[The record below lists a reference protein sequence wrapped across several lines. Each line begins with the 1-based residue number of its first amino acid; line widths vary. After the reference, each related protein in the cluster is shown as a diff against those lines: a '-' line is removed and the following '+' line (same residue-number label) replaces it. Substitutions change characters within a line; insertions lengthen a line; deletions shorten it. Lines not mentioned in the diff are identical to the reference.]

1 MCRVVQL
8 KPPSGGFLFGLAL
21 ALLMYSLKMKIAN
34 LSVMTPL
41 LAFKLVMVAALWGGT
56 FIAGRFL
63 AQSLPLMT
71 AAFGRFL
78 VASILLVIVAA
89 KMEGKLPRLNRE
101 QILLT
106 AILGFTGIFLYNI
119 CFFGALARVPAG
131 RTSLFVSLTPIV
143 TAILAGLI
151 FSERLGLRRWMGI
164 VVALLGA
171 IVVITRGDL
180 IGGIADIS
188 QSLGL
193 GELMM
198 LGAVLSW
205 ATCTLISRKVLET
218 LSPIVAITY
227 GTLWG
232 FVFLSIG
239 AVGEFKDT
247 DWMLLDWR
255 VWTSVFYLG
264 AFGTVLP
271 FIWYYQGIQT
281 VGPSRTAI
289 FTNLVPAFG
298 VLFSAVLLDEPILIS
313 MVVGGLIAV
322 LGVSLVNKK

>member
-1 MCRVVQL
+1 MAPLR
-8 KPPSGGFLFGLAL
+8 
-21 ALLMYSLKMKIAN
+21 YSSKMKTAN
-34 LSVMTPL
+34 LTTMTPL
-41 LAFKLVMVAALWGGT
+41 LALKLVMVAALWGGT
-56 FIAGRFL
+56 FIAGRIL

-71 AAFGRFL
+71 AAFGRFF
-78 VASILLVIVAA
+78 VASILLVIVAV
-89 KMEGKLPRLNRE
+89 KMEGKLPRLNR
-101 QILLT
+101 QQLLLT
-106 AILGFTGIFLYNI
+106 AVLGFTGIFLYNI

-164 VVALLGA
+164 VIALLGA

-180 IGGIADIS
+180 LGGINDIG

-205 ATCTLISRKVLET
+205 ATYTLISRKALET
-218 LSPIVAITY
+218 LSPIAATTY

-239 AVGEFKDT
+239 AFGELKDI
-247 DWMLLDWR
+247 DWVFLDWR

-264 AFGTVLP
+264 AFGTVLA
-271 FIWYYQGIQT
+271 FIWYYQGIQM

-298 VLFSAVLLDEPILIS
+298 VLFSAVLLGEPILIS
-313 MVVGGLIAV
+313 MVVGGLIAA

>member
-1 MCRVVQL
+1 
-8 KPPSGGFLFGLAL
+8 
-21 ALLMYSLKMKIAN
+21 MKKTN
-34 LSVMTPL
+34 LSAMTPL
-41 LAFKLVMVAALWGGT
+41 LAFKLTMVAALWGGT
-56 FIAGRFL
+56 FIAGKIL

-71 AAFGRFL
+71 AAFGRFF
-78 VASILLVIVAA
+78 VASILLVFVAV
-89 KMEGKLPRLNRE
+89 KMEGRLPRLNRE

-143 TAILAGLI
+143 TAVLAGLI
-151 FSERLGLRRWMGI
+151 FSERLGVRRWAGI
-164 VVALLGA
+164 LVALIGA

-180 IGGIADIS
+180 IGGITDIS

-198 LGAVLSW
+198 LGAVFSW
-205 ATCTLISRKVLET
+205 AAYTLISRKALET
-218 LSPIVAITY
+218 LSPIVATTY

-232 FVFLSIG
+232 FVFLTIG
-239 AVGEFKDT
+239 AIGEFKDV
-247 DWMLLDWR
+247 DWIHLDWR

-264 AFGTVLP
+264 AFGTVLA

-298 VLFSAVLLDEPILIS
+298 VLFSAALLGEPVLIS
-313 MVVGGLIAV
+313 MVIGGLIAV

>member
-1 MCRVVQL
+1 M
-8 KPPSGGFLFGLAL
+8 
-21 ALLMYSLKMKIAN
+21 N
-34 LSVMTPL
+34 PL
-41 LAFKLVMVAALWGGT
+41 LAVKLVMVAALWGGT
-56 FIAGRFL
+56 FIAGRIL

-71 AAFGRFL
+71 AAFGRFFI
-78 VASILLVIVAA
+78 ASILLVIVAV

-106 AILGFTGIFLYNI
+106 AVLGFTGIFLYNI

-143 TAILAGLI
+143 TAILAGII
-151 FSERLGLRRWMGI
+151 FSERLGLRRWVGI
-164 VVALLGA
+164 IVALLGA

-180 IGGIADIS
+180 VGGITDIS

-198 LGAVLSW
+198 LGAVFSW
-205 ATCTLISRKVLET
+205 AAYTLISRKVLEA
-218 LSPIVAITY
+218 LSPIVATTY

-232 FVFLSIG
+232 FLFLSIG
-239 AVGEFKDT
+239 AIGEFKDI

-264 AFGTVLP
+264 AFGTVLA
-271 FIWYYQGIQT
+271 FIWYYQGIQS

-298 VLFSAVLLDEPILIS
+298 VLFSAALLGEPILIS

>member
-1 MCRVVQL
+1 
-8 KPPSGGFLFGLAL
+8 
-21 ALLMYSLKMKIAN
+21 
-34 LSVMTPL
+34 MTPL
-41 LAFKLVMVAALWGGT
+41 LALKLVMVAALWGGT
-56 FIAGRFL
+56 FIAGRIL

-71 AAFGRFL
+71 AAFGRFFI
-78 VASILLVIVAA
+78 ASILLVNVAI
-89 KMEGKLPRLNRE
+89 KMEGRLPRLNRE

-143 TAILAGLI
+143 TAVLAGLI
-151 FSERLGLRRWMGI
+151 FSERLGARRWVGI
-164 VVALLGA
+164 VVALIGA

-180 IGGIADIS
+180 IGGIADIT

-198 LGAVLSW
+198 LGAVFSW
-205 ATCTLISRKVLET
+205 ATYTLISRRVLET
-218 LSPIVAITY
+218 LSPIAATTY

-232 FVFLSIG
+232 FVFLSVG
-239 AVGEFKDT
+239 AIGEFRDI
-247 DWMLLDWR
+247 DWMRLDWR
-255 VWTSVFYLG
+255 IWTSVFYLG
-264 AFGTVLP
+264 AFGTVLA

-298 VLFSAVLLDEPILIS
+298 VLFSAALLGEPILIS

>member
-1 MCRVVQL
+1 M
-8 KPPSGGFLFGLAL
+8 
-21 ALLMYSLKMKIAN
+21 ALLRYSSKMKTAN
-34 LSVMTPL
+34 LTTMIPL
-41 LAFKLVMVAALWGGT
+41 LALKLVMVAALWGGT
-56 FIAGRFL
+56 FIAGRIL

-71 AAFGRFL
+71 AAFGRFF
-78 VASILLVIVAA
+78 VASILLVIVAV

-101 QILLT
+101 QLLLT
-106 AILGFTGIFLYNI
+106 AVLGFAGIFLYNI

-164 VVALLGA
+164 VIALLGA

-180 IGGIADIS
+180 HGGITDIS

-205 ATCTLISRKVLET
+205 ATYTLISRKALET
-218 LSPIVAITY
+218 LSPIAATTY

-239 AVGEFKDT
+239 AFGELKDI
-247 DWMLLDWR
+247 DWALLDWR

-264 AFGTVLP
+264 AFGTVLA
-271 FIWYYQGIQT
+271 FIWYYQGIQR

-298 VLFSAVLLDEPILIS
+298 VLFSAVLLGEPILIS
-313 MVVGGLIAV
+313 MVVGGLIAA

>member
-1 MCRVVQL
+1 
-8 KPPSGGFLFGLAL
+8 
-21 ALLMYSLKMKIAN
+21 MYSSNMKTAN
-34 LSVMTPL
+34 LSAMTPL
-41 LAFKLVMVAALWGGT
+41 LALKLVMVAALWGGT
-56 FIAGRFL
+56 FIAGRIL
-63 AQSLPLMT
+63 TQSLPLMT
-71 AAFGRFL
+71 AAFSRFFI
-78 VASILLVIVAA
+78 ASILLVIVAV

-106 AILGFTGIFLYNI
+106 AVLGFTGVFLYNI
-119 CFFGALARVPAG
+119 CFFGALARIPAG

-143 TAILAGLI
+143 TAILAGII

-164 VVALLGA
+164 AVALLGA

-198 LGAVLSW
+198 LGAVFSW
-205 ATCTLISRKVLET
+205 AAYTLISRKVLET
-218 LSPIVAITY
+218 LSPIVATTY

-232 FVFLSIG
+232 FLFLSIG
-239 AVGEFKDT
+239 AIEEFKEIN
-247 DWMLLDWR
+247 WMHLDWR
-255 VWTSVFYLG
+255 VWSSAFYLG
-264 AFGTVLP
+264 AFGTVLA
-271 FIWYYQGIQT
+271 FIWYYQGIQA

-298 VLFSAVLLDEPILIS
+298 VLFSALLLGEPILIS

-322 LGVSLVNKK
+322 VGVSLVNKK

>member
-1 MCRVVQL
+1 
-8 KPPSGGFLFGLAL
+8 
-21 ALLMYSLKMKIAN
+21 
-34 LSVMTPL
+34 MTPL
-41 LAFKLVMVAALWGGT
+41 LAFKLTMVAALWGGT
-56 FIAGRFL
+56 FIAGKIL

-71 AAFGRFL
+71 AAFGRFF
-78 VASILLVIVAA
+78 VASILLVFVAV

-143 TAILAGLI
+143 TAVLAGLI
-151 FSERLGLRRWMGI
+151 FSERLGVRRWAGI
-164 VVALLGA
+164 LVALIGA

-180 IGGIADIS
+180 IGGITDIS

-198 LGAVLSW
+198 LGAVFSW
-205 ATCTLISRKVLET
+205 AAYTLISRKALET
-218 LSPIVAITY
+218 LSPIVATTY

-232 FVFLSIG
+232 FVFLTIG
-239 AVGEFKDT
+239 AIGEFKDV
-247 DWMLLDWR
+247 DWIHLDWR

-264 AFGTVLP
+264 AFGTVLA

-298 VLFSAVLLDEPILIS
+298 VLFSAALLGEPVLIS
-313 MVVGGLIAV
+313 MVIGGLIAV

>member
-1 MCRVVQL
+1 
-8 KPPSGGFLFGLAL
+8 
-21 ALLMYSLKMKIAN
+21 MKTAN
-34 LSVMTPL
+34 LSAMTPL
-41 LAFKLVMVAALWGGT
+41 LALKLVMVAALWGGT
-56 FIAGRFL
+56 FIAGRIV

-71 AAFGRFL
+71 AAFGRFF
-78 VASILLVIVAA
+78 VASILLVIVAV
-89 KMEGKLPRLNRE
+89 KMEGRLPRLNRG
-101 QILLT
+101 QVLLT
-106 AILGFTGIFLYNI
+106 AVLGLTGIFIYNI

-143 TAILAGLI
+143 TAILAVLI
-151 FSERLGLRRWMGI
+151 FSERLGLRRWIGI

-205 ATCTLISRKVLET
+205 ATYTLISRKVLET
-218 LSPIVAITY
+218 LSPIVATTY

-239 AVGEFKDT
+239 AVGEFKEI
-247 DWMLLDWR
+247 DWILLDWR
-255 VWTSVFYLG
+255 IWTSVFYLG
-264 AFGTVLP
+264 AFGTVLA

-298 VLFSAVLLDEPILIS
+298 VLFSVALLDESILIS
-313 MVVGGLIAV
+313 MLVGGLIAA
-322 LGVSLVNKK
+322 LGVALVNKK

>member
-1 MCRVVQL
+1 
-8 KPPSGGFLFGLAL
+8 
-21 ALLMYSLKMKIAN
+21 MKTAN
-34 LSVMTPL
+34 LSAMTPL
-41 LAFKLVMVAALWGGT
+41 LALKLVMVAALWGGT
-56 FIAGRFL
+56 FIAGRIV

-71 AAFGRFL
+71 AAFARFF
-78 VASILLVIVAA
+78 VASILLVIVAV
-89 KMEGKLPRLNRE
+89 KMEGKLPRLNRG
-101 QILLT
+101 QVLLT
-106 AILGFTGIFLYNI
+106 AVLGLTGIFIYNI

-143 TAILAGLI
+143 TAILAVLI
-151 FSERLGLRRWMGI
+151 FSERLGLRRWIGI

-180 IGGIADIS
+180 IGGITDIS

-205 ATCTLISRKVLET
+205 ATYTLISRKVLET
-218 LSPIVAITY
+218 LSPIVATTY

-239 AVGEFKDT
+239 AVGEFKEI
-247 DWMLLDWR
+247 DWILLDWR
-255 VWTSVFYLG
+255 IWTSVFYLG

-298 VLFSAVLLDEPILIS
+298 VLFSATLLDEPILIS
-313 MVVGGLIAV
+313 MVVGGLIAA
-322 LGVSLVNKK
+322 LGVALVNKK

>member
-1 MCRVVQL
+1 
-8 KPPSGGFLFGLAL
+8 
-21 ALLMYSLKMKIAN
+21 MKIAN

-56 FIAGRFL
+56 FIAGRIV

-71 AAFGRFL
+71 AAFSRFF
-78 VASILLVIVAA
+78 VASILLVIVAV

-119 CFFGALARVPAG
+119 CFFGALARLPAG
-131 RTSLFVSLTPIV
+131 RTSLFVSLTPVV
-143 TAILAGLI
+143 TAVLAGLI
-151 FSERLGLRRWMGI
+151 FSERLGVRRWVGI
-164 VVALLGA
+164 AVALIGA

-180 IGGIADIS
+180 IGGITDIT

-205 ATCTLISRKVLET
+205 ATYTLISRKVLET
-218 LSPIVAITY
+218 LSPIAATTY

-232 FVFLSIG
+232 FIFLSIA
-239 AVGEFKDT
+239 AVGEFKDIDLT
-247 DWMLLDWR
+247 LLDWS
-255 VWTSVFYLG
+255 VWISVFYLG
-264 AFGTVLP
+264 ALGTVLA
-271 FIWYYQGIQT
+271 FIWFYQGIQT

-298 VLFSAVLLDEPILIS
+298 VLFSAVLLGEPILIS

>member
-1 MCRVVQL
+1 
-8 KPPSGGFLFGLAL
+8 
-21 ALLMYSLKMKIAN
+21 
-34 LSVMTPL
+34 MTPL
-41 LAFKLVMVAALWGGT
+41 LALKLVMVAALWGGT
-56 FIAGRFL
+56 FIAGRIL
-63 AQSLPLMT
+63 AQSMPLMT
-71 AAFGRFL
+71 AAFCRFF
-78 VASILLVIVAA
+78 VAATLLVIVAV

-106 AILGFTGIFLYNI
+106 AVLGFTGIFLYNV

-143 TAILAGLI
+143 TAMLATLI

-164 VVALLGA
+164 VVALFGA
-171 IVVITRGDL
+171 IVVITRGDV
-180 IGGIADIS
+180 IGGFTDIG
-188 QSLGL
+188 QSLGI

-205 ATCTLISRKVLET
+205 ATYTLISRKALET
-218 LSPIVAITY
+218 LSPIIATTY

-239 AVGEFKDT
+239 AIGDFKDI
-247 DWMLLDWR
+247 DWLLLDWR
-255 VWTSVFYLG
+255 VWTSVIYLG
-264 AFGTVLP
+264 AFGTVLA
-271 FIWYYQGIQT
+271 FIWYYQGIQA

-298 VLFSAVLLDEPILIS
+298 VLFSALLLGEPILIS
-313 MVVGGLIAV
+313 MIVGGLIAV

>member
-1 MCRVVQL
+1 
-8 KPPSGGFLFGLAL
+8 
-21 ALLMYSLKMKIAN
+21 MYSSKMKTVN

-56 FIAGRFL
+56 FIAGRVL

-71 AAFGRFL
+71 AAFGRFF
-78 VASILLVIVAA
+78 VASILLVIVAV

-106 AILGFTGIFLYNI
+106 ALLGFTGIFIYNI

-143 TAILAGLI
+143 TAVLAGLI
-151 FSERLGLRRWMGI
+151 FSERLGMRRWVGI
-164 VVALLGA
+164 IVALIGA

-180 IGGIADIS
+180 IGGIANIS

-198 LGAVLSW
+198 LGAVFSW
-205 ATCTLISRKVLET
+205 ATYTLISRKALET
-218 LSPIVAITY
+218 LSPIVATTY

-239 AVGEFKDT
+239 AVGELKDI

-264 AFGTVLP
+264 AFGTVLA

-298 VLFSAVLLDEPILIS
+298 VLFSAALLGEPILMS
-313 MVVGGLIAV
+313 MVIGGLIAV

>member
-1 MCRVVQL
+1 
-8 KPPSGGFLFGLAL
+8 
-21 ALLMYSLKMKIAN
+21 MYSSKMKTVN
-34 LSVMTPL
+34 LSVMRPL

-56 FIAGRFL
+56 FIAGRVL

-71 AAFGRFL
+71 AAFGRFF
-78 VASILLVIVAA
+78 VASILLVMVAV

-106 AILGFTGIFLYNI
+106 ALLGFTGIFIYNI
-119 CFFGALARVPAG
+119 CFFGALASVPAG

-143 TAILAGLI
+143 TAVLAGLI
-151 FSERLGLRRWMGI
+151 FSERLGMRRWVGI
-164 VVALLGA
+164 IVALIGA

-180 IGGIADIS
+180 IGGITDIR

-198 LGAVLSW
+198 LGAVFSW
-205 ATCTLISRKVLET
+205 ATYTLISRKALET
-218 LSPIVAITY
+218 LSPIVATTY

-239 AVGEFKDT
+239 AVGELKDI
-247 DWMLLDWR
+247 DWILLDWR

-264 AFGTVLP
+264 AFGTVLA

-298 VLFSAVLLDEPILIS
+298 VLFSAALLGEPILMS
-313 MVVGGLIAV
+313 MVIGGLIAV

>member
-1 MCRVVQL
+1 
-8 KPPSGGFLFGLAL
+8 
-21 ALLMYSLKMKIAN
+21 MKTAN
-34 LSVMTPL
+34 LSAMKPL
-41 LAFKLVMVAALWGGT
+41 LALKLIMVAALWGGT
-56 FIAGRFL
+56 FIAGRIV

-71 AAFGRFL
+71 AAFVRFF
-78 VASILLVIVAA
+78 VASILLVIVAV
-89 KMEGKLPRLNRE
+89 KMEGRLPRLNRG
-101 QILLT
+101 QVLLT
-106 AILGFTGIFLYNI
+106 AVLGLTGIFIYNI

-143 TAILAGLI
+143 TAILAVLI
-151 FSERLGLRRWMGI
+151 FSERLGLRRWIGI

-180 IGGIADIS
+180 IGGITDIS

-205 ATCTLISRKVLET
+205 ATYTLISRKVLET
-218 LSPIVAITY
+218 LSPIVATTY

-239 AVGEFKDT
+239 AVGEFKEI
-247 DWMLLDWR
+247 DWILLDWR
-255 VWTSVFYLG
+255 IWTSVFYLG

-271 FIWYYQGIQT
+271 FIWYYQRIQT

-298 VLFSAVLLDEPILIS
+298 VLFSATLLDEPILIS
-313 MVVGGLIAV
+313 MVVGGLIAA
-322 LGVSLVNKK
+322 LGVALVNKK

>member
-1 MCRVVQL
+1 
-8 KPPSGGFLFGLAL
+8 
-21 ALLMYSLKMKIAN
+21 MKKTN
-34 LSVMTPL
+34 LSAMTPL
-41 LAFKLVMVAALWGGT
+41 LAFKLTMVAALWGGT
-56 FIAGRFL
+56 FIAGKIL

-71 AAFGRFL
+71 AAFGRFF
-78 VASILLVIVAA
+78 VASILLVFVAV

-106 AILGFTGIFLYNI
+106 AVLGFTGIFLYNI

-143 TAILAGLI
+143 TVVFAGLI
-151 FSERLGLRRWMGI
+151 FSERLGVRRWAGI
-164 VVALLGA
+164 LVALIGA

-180 IGGIADIS
+180 IGGITDIS

-198 LGAVLSW
+198 LGAVFSW
-205 ATCTLISRKVLET
+205 AAYTLISRKALET
-218 LSPIVAITY
+218 LSPIVATTY

-232 FVFLSIG
+232 FVFLTIG
-239 AVGEFKDT
+239 AIGEFKDV
-247 DWMLLDWR
+247 DWFHLDWR

-264 AFGTVLP
+264 AFGTVLA

-298 VLFSAVLLDEPILIS
+298 VLFSAALLGEPILIS

>member
-1 MCRVVQL
+1 
-8 KPPSGGFLFGLAL
+8 
-21 ALLMYSLKMKIAN
+21 MKTAN
-34 LSVMTPL
+34 LATMTPL
-41 LAFKLVMVAALWGGT
+41 LALKLVMVAALWGGT
-56 FIAGRFL
+56 FIAGRIL

-71 AAFGRFL
+71 AAFGRFF
-78 VASILLVIVAA
+78 VASILLVFVAV

-106 AILGFTGIFLYNI
+106 AVLGFTGIFLYNI

-143 TAILAGLI
+143 TAILAGI
-151 FSERLGLRRWMGI
+151 IYSERLGLRRWMGI
-164 VVALLGA
+164 VIALLGA

-180 IGGIADIS
+180 LGGFADIS

-205 ATCTLISRKVLET
+205 ATYTLISRKALET
-218 LSPIVAITY
+218 LSPIAATTY

-239 AVGEFKDT
+239 AIGEFREI

-264 AFGTVLP
+264 AFGTVLA
-271 FIWYYQGIQT
+271 FIWYYQGIQM

-298 VLFSAVLLDEPILIS
+298 VLFSVVLLGEPILIS
-313 MVVGGLIAV
+313 MVVGGLIAA

>member
-1 MCRVVQL
+1 
-8 KPPSGGFLFGLAL
+8 
-21 ALLMYSLKMKIAN
+21 MKTAN
-34 LSVMTPL
+34 LSAMTSI
-41 LAFKLVMVAALWGGT
+41 LALKLVMVAALWGGT
-56 FIAGRFL
+56 FIAGRIL

-78 VASILLVIVAA
+78 VASILLVIVAI
-89 KMEGKLPRLNRE
+89 KMEGKLPRLNR
-101 QILLT
+101 QQMLLT
-106 AILGFTGIFLYNI
+106 AILGFIGIFLYNI

-143 TAILAGLI
+143 TAVLAALI

-164 VVALLGA
+164 AAALLGA

-180 IGGIADIS
+180 IEGMTDIG
-188 QSLGL
+188 QLLGL
-193 GELMM
+193 GELIM
-198 LGAVLSW
+198 LGAVFSW
-205 ATCTLISRKVLET
+205 ASYTLISRKVLET
-218 LSPIVAITY
+218 LSPIVATTY

-232 FVFLSIG
+232 FIFLSIG
-239 AVGEFKDT
+239 AVGELKDI
-247 DWMLLDWR
+247 DWMLLDWP
-255 VWTSVFYLG
+255 VWISVFYLG
-264 AFGTVLP
+264 AFGTVLA

-298 VLFSAVLLDEPILIS
+298 VIFSAVLLGEPILIS

-322 LGVSLVNKK
+322 FGVSLVNKK

>member
-1 MCRVVQL
+1 
-8 KPPSGGFLFGLAL
+8 
-21 ALLMYSLKMKIAN
+21 MKTAN
-34 LSVMTPL
+34 LSAMTPL
-41 LAFKLVMVAALWGGT
+41 LALKLVMVAALWGGT
-56 FIAGRFL
+56 FIAGRIV

-71 AAFGRFL
+71 AAFARFF
-78 VASILLVIVAA
+78 VASILLVIVAV
-89 KMEGKLPRLNRE
+89 KMEGRLPRLNRG
-101 QILLT
+101 QVLLT
-106 AILGFTGIFLYNI
+106 AVLGLTGIFIYNI

-143 TAILAGLI
+143 TAILAVLI
-151 FSERLGLRRWMGI
+151 FSERLGLRRWIGI
-164 VVALLGA
+164 VIALLGA

-205 ATCTLISRKVLET
+205 ATYTLISRKVLET
-218 LSPIVAITY
+218 LSPIVATTY

-239 AVGEFKDT
+239 AVGEFKEI
-247 DWMLLDWR
+247 DWILLDWR
-255 VWTSVFYLG
+255 IWTSVFYLG
-264 AFGTVLP
+264 AFGTVLA

-298 VLFSAVLLDEPILIS
+298 VLFSVALLDEPILIS

-322 LGVSLVNKK
+322 LGVALVNKK

>member
-1 MCRVVQL
+1 
-8 KPPSGGFLFGLAL
+8 
-21 ALLMYSLKMKIAN
+21 MKTAN
-34 LSVMTPL
+34 LSAMTPL
-41 LAFKLVMVAALWGGT
+41 LALKLVMVAALWGGT
-56 FIAGRFL
+56 FIAGRIV

-71 AAFGRFL
+71 AAFGRFF
-78 VASILLVIVAA
+78 VASILLVTIAI
-89 KMEGKLPRLNRE
+89 KMEGKLPRLNRG
-101 QILLT
+101 QVLLT
-106 AILGFTGIFLYNI
+106 AVLGLTGIFIYNI

-143 TAILAGLI
+143 TAILAALI
-151 FSERLGLRRWMGI
+151 FSERLGLRRWIGI

-205 ATCTLISRKVLET
+205 ATYTLISRKVLET
-218 LSPIVAITY
+218 LSPIVATTY

-239 AVGEFKDT
+239 AVGEFKEI
-247 DWMLLDWR
+247 DWILLDWR
-255 VWTSVFYLG
+255 IWTSVFYLG
-264 AFGTVLP
+264 AFGTVLA

-313 MVVGGLIAV
+313 MVVGGLIAA
-322 LGVSLVNKK
+322 LGVALVNKK